1 MIQNRNKAIVAA
13 VLALTAIV
21 LYGLLHDISTLALFQ
36 HPLLSES
43 TLGKTIIH
51 FFSQAHKEFM
61 PYFMRI
67 PFWKLANNY
76 LVDALWFASFT
87 MFMHLLLDEPM
98 NYMLCIVMAI
108 LSEGSQLLFPQLG
121 TFDPCDL
128 LLYAVMLTIL
138 SLCEKRAA

>member
-61 PYFMRI
+61 PCFTRI
-67 PFWKLANNY
+67 PFWKLVNNY

-87 MFMHLLLDEPM
+87 MFMYLLLDEPM

>member
-21 LYGLLHDISTLALFQ
+21 LYGLLHDISTLELFQ

-51 FFSQAHKEFM
+51 FFSHAHKEFM
-61 PYFMRI
+61 PCFTRI
-67 PFWKLANNY
+67 PFWKLVNNY

-87 MFMHLLLDEPM
+87 MFMYLLLDEPM
-98 NYMLCIVMAI
+98 NYMPCIVMAI